1 MKEARH
7 MLNQK
12 VSEKVQREKNIIE
25 HTTRKE
31 YKLEEIVDGVTSA
44 NTYAETYVGKPVGNE
59 AW

>member
-1 MKEARH
+1 